1 LDVPRFDSSVGI
13 DNNVK
18 QQTPTNM
25 SNQDKIFQKV
35 NDAVLEGLKRDGM
48 KWFMPWKS
56 GDVNQPMSYNKKYYY
71 KGFNVFMLNAVMM
84 AEGYEHNQWLTENH
98 CRELGGSIKSGEF
111 GNTADVYKWT
121 IGFYDAKKECYVAS
135 KNVKKINQ
143 SEKIVINGKRQL
155 RYRKTFSIRY
165 WQVYNVDQCNGIVP
179 HVLDA
184 GVPAD
189 NKPIE
194 IADQLSKSYVDRDGK
209 LVVCHLFGDRA
220 FYNVETDT
228 VNMPKLNKFVDSD
241 SYYKVLFHELAHSTG
256 HKDRMDRKTLT
267 EISFWGDNTYAK
279 EELVAEISA
288 MYISGLLGLDPKDDK
303 ENSIAYIKGWCKALE
318 DKPKECLYAMQ
329 QATKIVAYIQG
340 K

>member
-1 LDVPRFDSSVGI
+1 MDVSGFDSPIGI

-56 GDVNQPMSYNKKYYY
+56 GDVNQPMNHSSKTYY

-84 AEGYEHNQWLTENH
+84 ADGYGHNQWLTYKQCKESNGQV
-98 CRELGGSIKSGEF
+98 RKGEKSTEVYFWKIGYF
-111 GNTADVYKWT
+111 DQITDKYLTDKQVKTA
-121 IGFYDAKKECYVAS
+121 
-135 KNVKKINQ
+135 NL
-143 SEKIVINGKRQL
+143 SEKIVVDGKPQN
-155 RYRKTFSIRY
+155 RYKKTFSVRY
-165 WQVYNVDQCNGIVP
+165 YNVFNVDQCDGIVP

-184 GVPAD
+184 DVPAD

-256 HKDRMDRKTLT
+256 HKDRMDRKSLT